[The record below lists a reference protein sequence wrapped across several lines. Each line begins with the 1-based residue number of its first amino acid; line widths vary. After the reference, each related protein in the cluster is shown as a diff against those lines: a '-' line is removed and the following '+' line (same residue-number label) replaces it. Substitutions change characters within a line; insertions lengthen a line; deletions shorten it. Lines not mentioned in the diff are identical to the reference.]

1 MADSVIQFTKPSIS
15 DADKQLVLEA
25 LDGSLSSDGRFADQC
40 VARISEILDTPYV
53 LLTPSCTQAI
63 ELALL
68 VLGLKPGDEVLL
80 PSFTFVST
88 ANAVI
93 LHGGTPVFVEIEEA
107 TRNLDPNDLKN
118 KITPATVGIIP
129 VHYGGNACDMDTICQ
144 IASEAGLW
152 VVEDAAHAFGA
163 RYKGKALGTFG
174 EFGCFSF
181 HSTKNLVCGEGGAL
195 VMNRGD
201 LFHEAEIFREKG
213 TNRAAF
219 LRNDIDKYTWLRK
232 GSSFLLAEPL
242 AALLCGQLKR
252 WQEIT
257 MERKR
262 IWQLYREGL
271 EPLAQ
276 AGLVHLQRISE
287 QNESSWHIFSF
298 LVADEAT
305 RQALLM
311 HLKRHHIMA
320 SSHFVPLH
328 ASPFAREHLGTA
340 PGNLPVTEQVA
351 ARLVRLPLYCGL
363 SPADTTRIMA
373 AVKGFFSSFG
383 ATSLAQR

>member
-1 MADSVIQFTKPSIS
+1 MANSIIPFTKPSIS
-15 DADKQLVLEA
+15 DADKQLVLES
-25 LDGSLSSDGRFADQC
+25 LDGNLSSDGKFANQC
-40 VARISEILDTPYV
+40 VTQISEILDTPYA

-88 ANAVI
+88 ANAVT

-107 TRNLDPNDLKN
+107 TCNLDPNDLQK

-129 VHYGGNACDMDTICQ
+129 VHYGGNACDMDTIGQ
-144 IASEAGLW
+144 IAADARLW

-232 GSSFLLAEPL
+232 GSSFVLAEPL
-242 AALLCGQLKR
+242 AALLCGQLSR
-252 WQEIT
+252 LREIT
-257 MERKR
+257 EERKR
-262 IWQLYREGL
+262 IWQLYRQGL
-271 EPLAQ
+271 EPLVQ
-276 AGLVHLQRISE
+276 AGLVQLQRIPD

-298 LVADEAT
+298 LVADETT
-305 RQALLM
+305 RQALLS
-311 HLKRHHIMA
+311 HLKRHQIMA
-320 SSHFVPLH
+320 SSHFLPLH
-328 ASPFAREHLGTA
+328 ASPFAREHFGTA
-340 PGNLPVTEQVA
+340 PGDLPVTELVA
-351 ARLVRLPLYCGL
+351 ARLIRLPLHCGL
-363 SPADTTRIMA
+363 SPADTTRIVG
-373 AVKGFFSSFG
+373 AVHGFFSPS
-383 ATSLAQR
+383 APRP